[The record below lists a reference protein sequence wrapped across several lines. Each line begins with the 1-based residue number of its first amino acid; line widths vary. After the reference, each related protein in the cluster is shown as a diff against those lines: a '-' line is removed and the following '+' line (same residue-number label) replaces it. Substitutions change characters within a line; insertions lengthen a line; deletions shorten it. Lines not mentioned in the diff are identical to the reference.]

1 MYEFIPCY
9 QIRVKKRKLYI
20 FHGMSVR
27 FNTLANLLC
36 NYAIDIKK
44 EKNVT
49 ILIFVGEALIKFN
62 IHS

>member
-1 MYEFIPCY
+1 
-9 QIRVKKRKLYI
+9 
-20 FHGMSVR
+20 MSVR